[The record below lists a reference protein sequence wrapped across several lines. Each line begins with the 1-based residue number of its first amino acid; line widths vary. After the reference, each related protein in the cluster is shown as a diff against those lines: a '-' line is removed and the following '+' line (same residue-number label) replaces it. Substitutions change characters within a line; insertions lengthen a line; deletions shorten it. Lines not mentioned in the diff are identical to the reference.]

1 MTNKKFKVAAMSMAL
16 TACVAAQP
24 LIANAADDVNAV
36 SNGAPD
42 SAPQSEGE
50 SPASAPVAAASSS
63 DNQNHEADNAKE
75 AFGENVDVNYHPET
89 KNEDGSTTATG
100 DIVKKIQPET
110 EGGGQQTEG
119 GGQQTE
125 GNGQQTEGGGQQTEG
140 DLNNEQEGPKDG
152 DNETEK
158 KPIGEANKTEK
169 DNPTTTETT
178 IKPGAESI
186 PDESGTR
193 KEETTENPD
202 GSVDIKKPTLTPGT
216 ETSTTTGTGTATGT
230 TSEDEYFGPEQVDL
244 EKELGDAS
252 IDWDT
257 AEKGAA
263 VGESGYKIHDIES
276 TDNSQT
282 LTLVKED
289 PVIEGEMTAEDIA
302 KLVDAKASEV
312 DSDGYYTLT
321 RTETYKD
328 ENGNEQTRTTY
339 IKVKEGDSHVT
350 IRTTTKLV
358 VSRERKTHTQPE
370 NNTVEVQNEF
380 KLPDITMDNNETIT
394 PEKLQELLNKAGAND
409 PTVPEI
415 YNVEDGDREYTITV
429 NKAAA
434 DKLSAEEIAD
444 YLGDDYKAE
453 GGKVYYVGNGQHAE
467 LSVDQ
472 EKVVR
477 ERLSYTVK
485 VKETETGKAETI
497 GSKEEAENAARTEA
511 TKAALTKALVKMG
524 LTEEQAKA
532 AVEDNAG
539 QINPTDGGDF
549 VYVKG
554 DKTYTLHY
562 KGAEVSPEVSTPVD
576 KDQFPD
582 KVPGKDPDKID
593 NVQNNVV
600 NGSTYVTTGTI
611 SWEKSETSTNG
622 THTAGSSF
630 TVPKG
635 FAPESSKTEDGVTT
649 TTYVKETCVGNT
661 VTRETYVVTERDVTL
676 DLTPEQKE
684 ELAWNNLLEQ
694 HPEYSS
700 IGDLKAA
707 GYKVVNYNFD
717 NVKQVDWS
725 VSKTTSST
733 TTTTD
738 DTDRPLVDSNN
749 NNWKIEENAASD
761 PSQAPTYTI
770 TIDGTPYE
778 NVTKN
783 ADGTY
788 TCTRDEAR
796 TEKDEAGKDK
806 TVTRSVTYTFT
817 EASDGTLTD
826 AEIQGMLAGEFG
838 IDAADTE
845 EIGKITLDKASNTA
859 TYTSKTGETTTTI
872 TINYSSLSKKK
883 LDVKKE
889 VHGSTNGTAV
899 VKTDADYQAYCQT
912 LLKRIKD
919 EILPTL
925 AKDEKL
931 FVGDIEITGETTLT
945 DEIIAYFK
953 KAISPEDM
961 DPDEIVKALKEQE
974 RIAKSTTVTVNEGNK
989 YQEELKNYYS
999 GADAYYVK
1007 PDGSRQELD
1016 YDQWKGKYYYRNS
1029 ANRKIYPDP
1038 KDIVHA
1044 DTIGHLDLASGSQ
1057 LELLPEE
1064 GQTKGSTVDCV
1075 LVSKGLELKWNYDA
1089 DQLVKNNLGQKVGLQ
1104 STISKDTE
1112 DGKSSHFEYDRG
1124 DPNNNPSKSAF
1135 YKLTGTVVYDA
1146 VKTEDNKGVKLYEK
1160 GKTFHDER
1168 LEYGYLNYY
1177 NADEGLVKAV
1187 NDYLEGTRQTGK
1199 TYDNLSKE
1207 ELNDIIGTY
1216 VVELGHTQNN
1226 KKGPVGY
1233 QVYLK
1238 SSSLEAYGYMS
1249 RDANTCVN
1257 KTYRNQND
1265 GHDGYYD
1272 YSGGYDLM
1280 ISNLIQ
1286 VREGKVIGSTES
1298 TVKNISA
1305 LWSIRS
1311 APEYK
1316 MNSLLANR
1324 KNTTTN
1330 TTTDADAGRDSRQSG
1345 DFSYTYQYTHPA
1357 EEYEWN
1363 EDDTTGTGTGSY
1375 ISFVN
1380 LIHHFFSGES
1390 KPVQKDSGSF
1400 TYEYNYTTETP
1411 LQTQYMVKTTE
1422 KKATVD
1428 YSYKT
1433 VEQHDVMIP
1442 TWDIIHVDPEIPDDD
1457 GGDDDGGDE
1466 IIEEKVPD
1474 SSVLPGTPELPPVQD
1489 AKPDAPVLPADPALP
1504 AVQDAH
1510 ALPQTGVNWLA
1521 AIGLALSGMTLMIT
1535 GAFASLLGKNAK
1547 H

>member
-1 MTNKKFKVAAMSMAL
+1 MAK
-16 TACVAAQP
+16 
-24 LIANAADDVNAV
+24 LIR
-36 SNGAPD
+36 PR
-42 SAPQSEGE
+42 
-50 SPASAPVAAASSS
+50 
-63 DNQNHEADNAKE
+63 K
-75 AFGENVDVNYHPET
+75 
-89 KNEDGSTTATG
+89 TT
-100 DIVKKIQPET
+100 P
-110 EGGGQQTEG
+110 
-119 GGQQTE
+119 
-125 GNGQQTEGGGQQTEG
+125 
-140 DLNNEQEGPKDG
+140 P
-152 DNETEK
+152 
-158 KPIGEANKTEK
+158 
-169 DNPTTTETT
+169 TTETT

-252 IDWDT
+252 IDWD
-257 AEKGAA
+257 AAKKGAA

-409 PTVPEI
+409 PTVPET
-415 YNVEDGDREYTITV
+415 YTVPDGNREYTITV
-429 NKAAA
+429 NKAFA
-434 DKLSAEEIAD
+434 DELSAEEIAD

-453 GGKVYYVGNGQHAE
+453 GDKVYYVGNGQHAE

-485 VKETETGKAETI
+485 VKETKTGEAETI
-497 GSKEEAENAARTEA
+497 GSKAEAENAARTEA

-524 LTEEQAKA
+524 LSETDAEA
-532 AVEDNAG
+532 AVEANAN

-576 KDQFPD
+576 KDQVPD
-582 KVPGKDPDKID
+582 KVPDKDPDKID
-593 NVQNNVV
+593 NVQSHVV

-611 SWEKSETSTNG
+611 SWEMTRADANG
-622 THTAGSSF
+622 IQHTAGSSF

-649 TTYVKETCVGNT
+649 TTYVKETRVGNT

-684 ELAWNNLLEQ
+684 ELAWKNLLTQ

-700 IGDLKAA
+700 IEDLKAA

-725 VSKTTSST
+725 ASKTTSST

-738 DTDRPLVDSNN
+738 DTDKPLVDSNN
-749 NNWKIEENAASD
+749 NNWKIEQNATSD

-806 TVTRSVTYTFT
+806 TVTRSVTYIFT

-826 AEIQGMLAGEFG
+826 AEIQGMLAGQFG

-899 VKTDADYQAYCQT
+899 VKTDDDYQAYCQT

-989 YQEELKNYYS
+989 YQEDLKNYYS
-999 GADAYYVK
+999 GAPEAGDYFVK
-1007 PDGSRQELD
+1007 EDGTLVRV
-1016 YDQWKGKYYYRNS
+1016 WKSNGEYYYGPRYNATKVDKS
-1029 ANRKIYPDP
+1029 KVTHYN
-1038 KDIVHA
+1038 HE

-1075 LVSKGLELKWNYDA
+1075 LVSKGLELKWNDDA
-1089 DQLVKNNLGQKVGLQ
+1089 EQLVKNNLGTPVGLK

-1112 DGKSSHFEYDRG
+1112 DVTSNRSHFEYERG
-1124 DPNNNPSKSAF
+1124 TPNNHPSKSAF
-1135 YKLTGTVVYDA
+1135 YKLTGTVAYDA

-1160 GKTFHDER
+1160 GEAFHDER
-1168 LEYGYLNYY
+1168 LEYNYY
-1177 NADEGLVKAV
+1177 NYNNADEGLVVAV
-1187 NDYLEGTRQTGK
+1187 NDYLERTRQTGK
-1199 TYDNLSKE
+1199 TYYNLSKK

-1216 VVELGHTQNN
+1216 VVELGRTRNN
-1226 KKGPVGY
+1226 KTGPVGY

-1330 TTTDADAGRDSRQSG
+1330 TTTDADAGRGSRQSG

-1363 EDDTTGTGTGSY
+1363 EDDTTGTGTGHY
-1375 ISFVN
+1375 TSFVN

-1390 KPVQKDSGSF
+1390 EPVQKDSGSF

-1422 KKATVD
+1422 KKATVG

-1442 TWDIIHVDPEIPDDD
+1442 TWDIIHIDPEIPGDD
-1457 GGDDDGGDE
+1457 GDDDDGGDE

-1474 SSVLPGTPELPPVQD
+1474 SPVLPGTPELPPVQD

>member
-36 SNGAPD
+36 SNDAPD

-50 SPASAPVAAASSS
+50 SPASAPVADASSS
-63 DNQNHEADNAKE
+63 DNQNHEAADAKE
-75 AFGENVDVNYHPET
+75 AFGENVDVNYHTET
-89 KNEDGSTTATG
+89 KNKDGSTTEIG

-110 EGGGQQTEG
+110 EGDGQQTEG
-119 GGQQTE
+119 DGEQTD
-125 GNGQQTEGGGQQTEG
+125 GGGQQTEG

-158 KPIGEANKTEK
+158 KPIGEAEKTEK
-169 DNPTTTETT
+169 DNPATTETT

-216 ETSTTTGTGTATGT
+216 ETTTTTGKGTATGN

-244 EKELGDAS
+244 KKELGDAS

-257 AEKGAA
+257 AEVGAA
-263 VGESGYKIHDIES
+263 VGESGYTIQGVGG

-289 PVIEGEMTAEDIA
+289 PVVEGEMTAEDIA

-328 ENGNEQTRTTY
+328 ESGNEQTRTTY

-350 IRTTTKLV
+350 IRTTTTLV
-358 VSRERKTHTQPE
+358 VSRERATHTQPE

-380 KLPDITMDNNETIT
+380 KLPDITMGNGETIT
-394 PEKLQELLNKAGAND
+394 SDQLQALLNKAGAND
-409 PTVPEI
+409 PTVPEKYI
-415 YNVEDGDREYTITV
+415 VEDGDRKYTITV
-429 NKAAA
+429 NQEDA

-453 GGKVYYVGNGQHAE
+453 DGKVYYIGNGQHAE

-477 ERLSYTVK
+477 KRLSYTIEV
-485 VKETETGKAETI
+485 TETKKGEAETI
-497 GSKEEAENAARTEA
+497 GSKEEAENTAKTEA
-511 TKAALTKALVKMG
+511 TKAALTKALVEMG
-524 LTEEQAKA
+524 LSETDAKA
-532 AVEDNAG
+532 AVEENAG
-539 QINPTDGGDF
+539 QINTNGGSF
-549 VYVKG
+549 ICMKG
-554 DKTYTLHY
+554 GKTYTLHY
-562 KGAEVSPEVSTPVD
+562 KGAEVSPELITPAD
-576 KDQFPD
+576 KDQ
-582 KVPGKDPDKID
+582 VPGKDPDKID
-593 NVQNNVV
+593 NVQSHVV

-611 SWEKSETSTNG
+611 SWEKTGATTNG
-622 THTAGSSF
+622 KHTAGSSF
-630 TVPKG
+630 TVPEG
-635 FAPESSKTEDGVTT
+635 FAPESSETKDGVTT
-649 TTYVKETCVGNT
+649 TTYVKETRNGST

-684 ELAWNNLLEQ
+684 ELAWNDLLKQ
-694 HPEYSS
+694 HPECSS

-707 GYKVVNYNFD
+707 GYNVVGYNFD
-717 NVKQVDWS
+717 QVKQVDWS
-725 VSKTTSST
+725 ASKTTSST

-738 DTDRPLVDSNN
+738 DTNKPLVDSNN
-749 NNWKIEENAASD
+749 NNWKIEQNAASD

-788 TCTRDEAR
+788 TCTRDETR

-806 TVTRSVTYTFT
+806 AVTRSVTYIFT

-826 AEIQGMLAGEFG
+826 AEIRGMLAGEFG
-838 IDAADTE
+838 IGAADTE
-845 EIGKITLDKASNTA
+845 KIGKITLDKDNNTA
-859 TYTSKTGETTTTI
+859 TYINTTDGTTTTI
-872 TINYSSLSKKK
+872 TINYSSLSRKK

-889 VHGSTNGTAV
+889 VHGSTSGTAV

-912 LLKRIKD
+912 LLTRIQK

-925 AKDEKL
+925 AEDEKL
-931 FVGDIEITGETTLT
+931 FVGDIEITGETKLT
-945 DEIIAYFK
+945 EDIIAYFK

-974 RIAKSTTVTVNEGNK
+974 RIAKSTTVTVNKGNQ
-989 YQEELKNYYS
+989 YEEELKNYYS
-999 GADAYYVK
+999 GVREAGDYFVK
-1007 PDGSRQELD
+1007 EDGTLVPVWE
-1016 YDQWKGKYYYRNS
+1016 YNGEYYYGNWHNATKVDKS
-1029 ANRKIYPDP
+1029 KVTHYNHK
-1038 KDIVHA
+1038 
-1044 DTIGHLDLASGSQ
+1044 DTIGHLDLASGST

-1089 DQLVKNNLGQKVGLQ
+1089 EQLVKTGQGTTVGLQ

-1112 DGKSSHFEYDRG
+1112 DGNSSHFEYDRG
-1124 DPNNNPSKSAF
+1124 KPNNHPSKSAF
-1135 YKLTGTVVYDA
+1135 YKLTGTVAYDA
-1146 VKTEDNKGVKLYEK
+1146 VKTDDNTDVKLFEK
-1160 GKTFHDER
+1160 GKTFHDDR
-1168 LEYGYLNYY
+1168 LEYDYYYNYN
-1177 NADEGLVKAV
+1177 NADEGLVEAV
-1187 NDYLEGTRQTGK
+1187 NTYLKRTRQTGK
-1199 TYDNLSKE
+1199 TYDNLTKE

-1216 VVELGHTQNN
+1216 VVELGRTQNN
-1226 KKGPVGY
+1226 QKGPVGY

-1265 GHDGYYD
+1265 SSDGYYL
-1272 YSGGYDLM
+1272 GGYDLM
-1280 ISNLIQ
+1280 ISKLTQ
-1286 VREGKVIGSTES
+1286 VRDGKVIGSTES
-1298 TVKNISA
+1298 TVKSISA
-1305 LWSIRS
+1305 LWNIRS
-1311 APEYK
+1311 APNYK
-1316 MNSLLANR
+1316 MNSLLANS
-1324 KNTTTN
+1324 KNTTINTTTN
-1330 TTTDADAGRDSRQSG
+1330 EDAGHDSRQSG

-1357 EEYEWN
+1357 EEYEWRK
-1363 EDDTTGTGTGSY
+1363 DDTTGTGSGSY

-1380 LIHHFFSGES
+1380 LIHNFFSGES

-1411 LQTQYMVKTTE
+1411 LQTEYMVKTT
-1422 KKATVD
+1422 KKEAKVD

-1457 GGDDDGGDE
+1457 GDDE
-1466 IIEEKVPD
+1466 IIEEKTPD
-1474 SSVLPGTPELPPVQD
+1474 SPVLPGTPELPPVQD
-1489 AKPDAPVLPADPALP
+1489 AKPDAPVLPADPVLP
-1504 AVQDAH
+1504 TVQDAH

-1535 GAFASLLGKNAK
+1535 GAFASLTGKNAK

>member
-36 SNGAPD
+36 SNDAPD

-50 SPASAPVAAASSS
+50 STASAPVADASSS
-63 DNQNHEADNAKE
+63 DNQNHEAADAKE
-75 AFGENVDVNYHPET
+75 AFGENVDVNYHTET
-89 KNEDGSTTATG
+89 KNEDGSITETG
-100 DIVKKIQPET
+100 DIVKNSQLET
-110 EGGGQQTEG
+110 EGD
-119 GGQQTE
+119 
-125 GNGQQTEGGGQQTEG
+125 GQQTEG
-140 DLNNEQEGPKDG
+140 DGQQRPEV
-152 DNETEK
+152 EK
-158 KPIGEANKTEK
+158 IGEAEKTEK
-169 DNPTTTETT
+169 DNPATTETT

-186 PDESGTR
+186 PDVSGTR

-202 GSVDIKKPTLTPGT
+202 GSADIKKPTLTPGT
-216 ETSTTTGTGTATGT
+216 ETTTTTGKGTATGT

-252 IDWDT
+252 IDWDA
-257 AEKGAA
+257 AEVGAA
-263 VGESGYKIHDIES
+263 VGESGYTIQGVGG

-289 PVIEGEMTAEDIA
+289 PVVEGEMTAEDIA

-328 ENGNEQTRTTY
+328 ESGNEQTRTTY

-350 IRTTTKLV
+350 IRTTTTLV
-358 VSRERKTHTQPE
+358 VSRERETHTQPE
-370 NNTVEVQNEF
+370 DNTVKVQNEF
-380 KLPDITMDNNETIT
+380 KLPDITMNNKETIT
-394 PEKLQELLNKAGAND
+394 SEKLQELLNKAGADD
-409 PTVPEI
+409 PTVPER
-415 YNVEDGDREYTITV
+415 YTVTDGNREYTITV
-429 NKAAA
+429 DQEAAG
-434 DKLSAEEIAD
+434 KLSAKEIAD
-444 YLGDDYKAE
+444 YLGEDYRAE
-453 GGKVYYVGNGQHAE
+453 GDKVYYVGNGQHAE

-477 ERLSYTVK
+477 ERLSYTVE
-485 VKETETGKAETI
+485 VKETKKGEAETI
-497 GSKEEAENAARTEA
+497 GSKEEAENTAKTEA
-511 TKAALTKALVKMG
+511 TKAALTKALVEMG
-524 LTEEQAKA
+524 LTEEQAEA
-532 AVEDNAG
+532 AVEENAG
-539 QINPTDGGDF
+539 QINTNGGDF
-549 VYVKG
+549 VYMKDG
-554 DKTYTLHY
+554 KTYTLHY
-562 KGAEVSPEVSTPVD
+562 KGAEVSPEVSTPAD
-576 KDQFPD
+576 KDQ
-582 KVPGKDPDKID
+582 VPGKDPDKID

-611 SWEKSETSTNG
+611 SWEKTGADTNG
-622 THTAGSSF
+622 KHTAGSSF
-630 TVPKG
+630 TVPNG
-635 FAPESSKTEDGVTT
+635 FEQESSKTEDGVTK
-649 TTYVKETCVGNT
+649 TTYVKVTHDGNT

-676 DLTPEQKE
+676 DLTDEQKE
-684 ELAWNNLLEQ
+684 ELAWKNLLTQ
-694 HPEYSS
+694 HPECSS
-700 IGDLKAA
+700 IEELKAA

-717 NVKQVDWS
+717 HVKQVDWS
-725 VSKTTSST
+725 ASKTTSST

-738 DTDRPLVDSNN
+738 DTDKPLVDSNN
-749 NNWKIEENAASD
+749 NNWKIEQNAASD

-770 TIDGTPYE
+770 TIDETTYE

-788 TCTRDEAR
+788 TCTRDETR
-796 TEKDEAGKDK
+796 TEKDEAGSNK

-845 EIGKITLDKASNTA
+845 EIGKITLDKANNTA

-872 TINYSSLSKKK
+872 TINYSSLSRKK

-889 VHGSTNGTAV
+889 VHGSTSGTAV

-912 LLKRIKD
+912 LLTRIQK

-931 FVGDIEITGETTLT
+931 FVGDIEITGETKLN
-945 DEIIAYFK
+945 DKIIAYFT

-974 RIAKSTTVTVNEGNK
+974 RIAKSTTVTVNKGNQ
-989 YQEELKNYYS
+989 YEEELKNYYS
-999 GADAYYVK
+999 GAPEV
-1007 PDGSRQELD
+1007 GV
-1016 YDQWKGKYYYRNS
+1016 YR
-1029 ANRKIYPDP
+1029 
-1038 KDIVHA
+1038 HA
-1044 DTIGHLDLASGSQ
+1044 DTIDHLDLASGSK

-1075 LVSKGLELKWNYDA
+1075 LVSKGLELKWNDDA
-1089 DQLVKNNLGQKVGLQ
+1089 DQLVKNNLGQKVGLK
-1104 STISKDTE
+1104 STISKDSE
-1112 DGKSSHFEYDRG
+1112 DGQSSHFEYDRG
-1124 DPNNNPSKSAF
+1124 DPNKNPSKSAF
-1135 YKLTGTVVYDA
+1135 YKLTGTVAYDA
-1146 VKTEDNKGVKLYEK
+1146 VKTKDNKDVKLFEK
-1160 GKTFHDER
+1160 STK
-1168 LEYGYLNYY
+1168 
-1177 NADEGLVKAV
+1177 GLKDAV
-1187 NDYLEGTRQTGK
+1187 NTYLERTGQTGK
-1199 TYDNLSKE
+1199 TYDTLTEKE
-1207 ELNDIIGTY
+1207 LDDIIGTY
-1216 VVELGHTQNN
+1216 VVELGRTQNN

-1257 KTYRNQND
+1257 KTYRNQKD
-1265 GHDGYYD
+1265 GYDGYYL
-1272 YSGGYDLM
+1272 GGYDLM

-1298 TVKNISA
+1298 TVKSINA
-1305 LWSIRS
+1305 PWNIRS
-1311 APEYK
+1311 AKDYN
-1316 MNSLLANR
+1316 MNSLQADS
-1324 KNTTTN
+1324 KNTTTD
-1330 TTTDADAGRDSRQSG
+1330 TTTNADAGHDSRQSG
-1345 DFSYTYQYTHPA
+1345 NFSYTYQYTRPT
-1357 EEYEWN
+1357 EKYEWS
-1363 EDDTTGTGTGSY
+1363 EDDTTGTGSGSY

-1380 LIHHFFSGES
+1380 LIHNFFSGES
-1390 KPVQKDSGSF
+1390 APVQKDSGSF

-1411 LQTQYMVKTTE
+1411 LQTEYMVKTTE
-1422 KKATVD
+1422 KEATVD

-1457 GGDDDGGDE
+1457 GDDE
-1466 IIEEKVPD
+1466 IIEEKTPD
-1474 SSVLPGTPELPPVQD
+1474 SPVLPGTPELPPVQD
-1489 AKPDAPVLPADPALP
+1489 AKPDAPVLPADPVLP

>member
-36 SNGAPD
+36 SNDAPD
-42 SAPQSEGE
+42 NASQSEGE
-50 SPASAPVAAASSS
+50 SPASVPVADASSS
-63 DNQNHEADNAKE
+63 DNQNHEADDAKE
-75 AFGENVDVNYHPET
+75 AFGENVDVNYHTET
-89 KNEDGSTTATG
+89 KNEDGSTTETG
-100 DIVKKIQPET
+100 DIVKNSQPET
-110 EGGGQQTEG
+110 EGD
-119 GGQQTE
+119 
-125 GNGQQTEGGGQQTEG
+125 GQQTEG
-140 DLNNEQEGPKDG
+140 DGEQTEGDG
-152 DNETEK
+152 QQTEGDGEQRPEVEK
-158 KPIGEANKTEK
+158 IGEAEKTEK
-169 DNPTTTETT
+169 DNPATTETT

-216 ETSTTTGTGTATGT
+216 ETTTTTGTGTATGN
-230 TSEDEYFGPEQVDL
+230 TSENEYFGPEQVDL

-257 AEKGAA
+257 AEVGAA
-263 VGESGYKIHDIES
+263 VGESGYTIQGVGS

-289 PVIEGEMTAEDIA
+289 PVVEGEMTAEDIA

-339 IKVKEGDSHVT
+339 IKVKDGDSHVT
-350 IRTTTKLV
+350 IRTTTTLV
-358 VSRERKTHTQPE
+358 VSRERETHTQPE
-370 NNTVEVQNEF
+370 DNTVEVQNEF
-380 KLPDITMDNNETIT
+380 KLPDITMDNDETIT
-394 PEKLQELLNKAGAND
+394 SEKLQELLNKAGADD
-409 PTVPEI
+409 PTVPER
-415 YNVEDGDREYTITV
+415 YTVTDGDREYTITV

-444 YLGDDYKAE
+444 YLGSDYKAE
-453 GGKVYYVGNGQHAE
+453 GGKVYYIGNGQHAE

-485 VKETETGKAETI
+485 VKETKTGEAETI
-497 GSKEEAENAARTEA
+497 GSKEEAENTAKTEA

-524 LTEEQAKA
+524 LTEEQAEA
-532 AVEDNAG
+532 AVEENAN

-549 VYVKG
+549 VYMKDG
-554 DKTYTLHY
+554 KTYTLHY
-562 KGAEVSPEVSTPVD
+562 KGAEVSPELITPAD
-576 KDQFPD
+576 KDQ
-582 KVPGKDPDKID
+582 VPNKDPDEID

-600 NGSTYVTTGTI
+600 NGSTYVTSGTI
-611 SWEKSETSTNG
+611 SWEKTGAAANG

-630 TVPKG
+630 TVPEG
-635 FAPESSKTEDGVTT
+635 FEQESIKTEGGVTT
-649 TTYVKETCVGNT
+649 TTYVKETRNGNT
-661 VTRETYVVTERDVTL
+661 VTRETYVVTEQDVTL
-676 DLTPEQKE
+676 TLSEKEKE
-684 ELAWNNLLEQ
+684 ELAWNDLLTQ

-700 IGDLKAA
+700 IEDLKAA
-707 GYKVVNYNFD
+707 GYNVVGYNFN

-725 VSKTTSST
+725 ASKTTSST

-738 DTDRPLVDSNN
+738 DADKPLVDSSN
-749 NNWKIEENAASD
+749 NNWKIEQNAASD

-770 TIDGTPYE
+770 TIDGTTYE

-788 TCTRDEAR
+788 TCTRDETR
-796 TEKDEAGKDK
+796 TEKDEAGSNKA
-806 TVTRSVTYTFT
+806 VTRSVTYTFT
-817 EASDGTLTD
+817 EASAGTLND
-826 AEIQGMLAGEFG
+826 AEIRGMLAGEFG

-845 EIGKITLDKASNTA
+845 EIGKITLDKATYTA

-889 VHGSTNGTAV
+889 VHGSTSGTAV

-912 LLKRIKD
+912 LLTRIQK

-925 AKDEKL
+925 AEGEKL
-931 FVGDIEITGETTLT
+931 FVGDIEITGETKLT
-945 DEIIAYFK
+945 EDIIAYFK

-974 RIAKSTTVTVNEGNK
+974 RIAKSTTVTVNEGNQ
-989 YQEELKNYYS
+989 YQEDLKNYYS
-999 GADAYYVK
+999 GAPKAGDYFVK
-1007 PDGSRQELD
+1007 EDGTLVPVWEYNGD
-1016 YDQWKGKYYYRNS
+1016 YYYGKWYNATKVDKS
-1029 ANRKIYPDP
+1029 QVTHYNHK
-1038 KDIVHA
+1038 
-1044 DTIGHLDLASGSQ
+1044 DTIGHLDLASGSK

-1064 GQTKGSTVDCV
+1064 GQPKGSTVDCV

-1089 DQLVKNNLGQKVGLQ
+1089 DQLVKNGQGTTVGLK
-1104 STISKDTE
+1104 STISKDSE
-1112 DGKSSHFEYDRG
+1112 DGQSSHFEYDRG
-1124 DPNNNPSKSAF
+1124 DPNKNPSKSAF
-1135 YKLTGTVVYDA
+1135 YKLTGTVAYDA
-1146 VKTEDNKGVKLYEK
+1146 VKTDDNKDVKLFEK
-1160 GKTFHDER
+1160 GETFHDKR
-1168 LEYGYLNYY
+1168 LEYDYYNYY
-1177 NADEGLVKAV
+1177 NADEGLVDAV
-1187 NDYLEGTRQTGK
+1187 NTYLKRTGQTGK
-1199 TYDNLSKE
+1199 TYDNLTKK

-1216 VVELGHTQNN
+1216 VVELGRTSNN
-1226 KKGPVGY
+1226 QTGPVGY

-1265 GHDGYYD
+1265 GYDGYYN
-1272 YSGGYDLM
+1272 YLGGYDLM

-1330 TTTDADAGRDSRQSG
+1330 TTTDTDAGRDSRQSG
-1345 DFSYTYQYTHPA
+1345 DFSYTYQYTHPD
-1357 EEYEWN
+1357 EKHEWSK
-1363 EDDTTGTGTGSY
+1363 DDTTGTGTGSY

-1380 LIHHFFSGES
+1380 LIHNFFSGES
-1390 KPVQKDSGSF
+1390 EPVQKDSGFF
-1400 TYEYNYTTETP
+1400 TYEYNYATETP

-1422 KKATVD
+1422 KEAKVD

-1442 TWDIIHVDPEIPDDD
+1442 TWDIIHIDPEIPGDD
-1457 GGDDDGGDE
+1457 GDNE
-1466 IIEEKVPD
+1466 IIEEKD
-1474 SSVLPGTPELPPVQD
+1474 SDPPVLPGTPELPPVQD

-1521 AIGLALSGMTLMIT
+1521 AIGLALSGITLMIT

>member
-36 SNGAPD
+36 SNDAAG
-42 SAPQSEGE
+42 SVPQSEGE
-50 SPASAPVAAASSS
+50 NTASVSVADASSS
-63 DNQNHEADNAKE
+63 DNQNHEADDAKE
-75 AFGENVDVNYHPET
+75 AFGENVDVNYHTET
-89 KNEDGSTTATG
+89 KNGDGSTTEIG
-100 DIVKKIQPET
+100 DILKNSQPET
-110 EGGGQQTEG
+110 EGD
-119 GGQQTE
+119 
-125 GNGQQTEGGGQQTEG
+125 GQQTEG
-140 DLNNEQEGPKDG
+140 DGQQTEGDG
-152 DNETEK
+152 QQTEGDGQQAEGDGQQAEGDGERRPEVEK
-158 KPIGEANKTEK
+158 IGDAEKTEK
-169 DNPTTTETT
+169 DNPATTETT

-216 ETSTTTGTGTATGT
+216 ETTTTTGKGTATGN

-252 IDWDT
+252 IDWDA
-257 AEKGAA
+257 AEVGAA
-263 VGESGYKIHDIES
+263 VGESGYTIQGVGG

-289 PVIEGEMTAEDIA
+289 PVVEGEMTAEDIA

-328 ENGNEQTRTTY
+328 ESGNEQTRTTY

-350 IRTTTKLV
+350 IRTTTTLV
-358 VSRERKTHTQPE
+358 VSRERTTHTQPE
-370 NNTVEVQNEF
+370 DNTVEVQNEF
-380 KLPDITMDNNETIT
+380 KLPDITMDNGETIT
-394 PEKLQELLNKAGAND
+394 SDQLQTLLNKAGAND
-409 PTVPEI
+409 PTVPET
-415 YNVEDGDREYTITV
+415 YNVEEGNRKYTITV

-434 DKLSAEEIAD
+434 DELSAEEIAN
-444 YLGDDYKAE
+444 YLGSDYKAE
-453 GGKVYYVGNGQHAE
+453 GGKVYYIGNGQHAE

-477 ERLSYTVK
+477 ERLSYTIEV
-485 VKETETGKAETI
+485 TETKTDKAETI
-497 GSKEEAENAARTEA
+497 GSKEEAENTAKTEA
-511 TKAALTKALVKMG
+511 TKAALTKALVEMG
-524 LTEEQAKA
+524 LTEEQAEA
-532 AVEDNAG
+532 AVAENAS
-539 QINPTDGGDF
+539 QINTNGGDF
-549 VYVKG
+549 VYMKDG
-554 DKTYTLHY
+554 KTYTLHY
-562 KGAEVSPEVSTPVD
+562 KGAEVSPELITPAD
-576 KDQFPD
+576 KDQ
-582 KVPGKDPDKID
+582 VSGKDPDKID
-593 NVQNNVV
+593 NVQSHVV

-611 SWEKSETSTNG
+611 SWEKTGATTNG
-622 THTAGSSF
+622 KHTAGSSF
-630 TVPKG
+630 TVPEG

-649 TTYVKETCVGNT
+649 TTYVKETRDGNT
-661 VTRETYVVTERDVTL
+661 VTRETYVVTERDITL
-676 DLTPEQKE
+676 TLSEKEKE
-684 ELAWNNLLEQ
+684 ELAWNDLLTQ
-694 HPEYSS
+694 HPECRS
-700 IGDLKAA
+700 IEDLKAA
-707 GYKVVNYNFD
+707 GYEVVSYNFD
-717 NVKQVDWS
+717 HVKQVDWS
-725 VSKTTSST
+725 ASKTTSST

-738 DTDRPLVDSNN
+738 DINKPLVGSNN
-749 NNWKIEENAASD
+749 NNWKIEQNATSD

-770 TIDGTPYE
+770 TIDEDTYK

-788 TCTRDEAR
+788 TCTRDETR

-806 TVTRSVTYTFT
+806 AVTRSVTYIFT
-817 EASDGTLTD
+817 EAPDGTLTD

-838 IDAADTE
+838 IGAADTE
-845 EIGKITLDKASNTA
+845 EIGKITLDRDNNTA
-859 TYTSKTGETTTTI
+859 TYINTTDGTTTTI
-872 TINYSSLSKKK
+872 TINYSSLSRKK

-889 VHGSTNGTAV
+889 VHGSTSGTAV
-899 VKTDADYQAYCQT
+899 VKTDDDYRAYCQT

-931 FVGDIEITGETTLT
+931 FVGDFEITGETTLT

-974 RIAKSTTVTVNEGNK
+974 RIAKSTTVTVNKGNQ
-989 YQEELKNYYS
+989 YEEKLKDYYS
-999 GADAYYVK
+999 GAPEGGDYFVK
-1007 PDGSRQELD
+1007 EDGTLVRVWE
-1016 YDQWKGKYYYRNS
+1016 YNGEYYYGDWFNATKVDKS
-1029 ANRKIYPDP
+1029 KVTHFD
-1038 KDIVHA
+1038 HA
-1044 DTIGHLDLASGSQ
+1044 DTISHLDLASGST

-1089 DQLVKNNLGQKVGLQ
+1089 EQLVKNNLGTTVGLQ

-1112 DGKSSHFEYDRG
+1112 DGQSSHFEYDRG

-1135 YKLTGTVVYDA
+1135 YKLTGTVAYDA
-1146 VKTEDNKGVKLYEK
+1146 VKTADNKDVKLFKK
-1160 GKTFHDER
+1160 GEAFHDDR
-1168 LEYGYLNYY
+1168 LEYDYYYNYY
-1177 NADEGLVKAV
+1177 NADEGLKDAV
-1187 NDYLEGTRQTGK
+1187 NTYLTRTRQTGK
-1199 TYDNLSKE
+1199 TYDNLTKE

-1216 VVELGHTQNN
+1216 VVELGRTQNN
-1226 KKGPVGY
+1226 QKGPVGY

-1265 GHDGYYD
+1265 GSWDEGYYL
-1272 YSGGYDLM
+1272 GGYDLM
-1280 ISNLIQ
+1280 ISKLTQ
-1286 VREGKVIGSTES
+1286 VRDGKVIGSTES
-1298 TVKNISA
+1298 TVKSISA
-1305 LWSIRS
+1305 LWNIRS
-1311 APEYK
+1311 APNYK
-1316 MNSLLANR
+1316 MNSLLANS
-1324 KNTTTN
+1324 KNTTINTTTN
-1330 TTTDADAGRDSRQSG
+1330 ADAGHDSRQSG
-1345 DFSYTYQYTHPA
+1345 DFSYTYHYTRPA
-1357 EEYEWN
+1357 EEFEWSK
-1363 EDDTTGTGTGSY
+1363 DDTTGTGDGSY

-1380 LIHHFFSGES
+1380 LIHNFFSGES

-1411 LQTQYMVKTTE
+1411 LQTQYMVKTT
-1422 KKATVD
+1422 KKEAKVD

-1442 TWDIIHVDPEIPDDD
+1442 TWDIIHVDPEIPGDD
-1457 GGDDDGGDE
+1457 GDDE
-1466 IIEEKVPD
+1466 IIDEKDPD
-1474 SSVLPGTPELPPVQD
+1474 SPVLPGTPELPPVQD
-1489 AKPDAPVLPADPALP
+1489 AKPDAPVLPADPVLP

>member
-36 SNGAPD
+36 SNDAPD

-50 SPASAPVAAASSS
+50 STASAPVADASSS
-63 DNQNHEADNAKE
+63 DNQNHEADDAKE
-75 AFGENVDVNYHPET
+75 AFGENVDVNYHTET
-89 KNEDGSTTATG
+89 KNEDGSTTETG
-100 DIVKKIQPET
+100 DIVKNSQPET
-110 EGGGQQTEG
+110 EGDGQQRPEV
-119 GGQQTE
+119 
-125 GNGQQTEGGGQQTEG
+125 
-140 DLNNEQEGPKDG
+140 
-152 DNETEK
+152 EK
-158 KPIGEANKTEK
+158 IGEAEKTEK
-169 DNPTTTETT
+169 DNPATTETT

-216 ETSTTTGTGTATGT
+216 ETTTTTGTGTATGN

-252 IDWDT
+252 IDWDA
-257 AEKGAA
+257 AEVGAA
-263 VGESGYKIHDIES
+263 VGESGYTIQGVGS

-289 PVIEGEMTAEDIA
+289 PVVEGEMTAEDIA

-328 ENGNEQTRTTY
+328 ESGNEQTRTTY

-350 IRTTTKLV
+350 IRTTTTLV
-358 VSRERKTHTQPE
+358 VSREREIHTQPE

-380 KLPDITMDNNETIT
+380 KLPDITMNNKETIT
-394 PEKLQELLNKAGAND
+394 SEKLQELLNKAGADD
-409 PTVPEI
+409 PTVPER
-415 YNVEDGDREYTITV
+415 YTVTDGNREYTITV
-429 NKAAA
+429 DQEAAG
-434 DKLSAEEIAD
+434 KLSAKEIAS
-444 YLGDDYKAE
+444 YLGSDYKAE
-453 GGKVYYVGNGQHAE
+453 GDKVYYIGNGQHAE

-477 ERLSYTVK
+477 ERLSYTVE
-485 VKETETGKAETI
+485 VKETKTGETETI
-497 GSKEEAENAARTEA
+497 GSKEEAENTAKTEA

-524 LTEEQAKA
+524 LTEEQAEA
-532 AVEDNAG
+532 AVAENAG
-539 QINPTDGGDF
+539 QINTNGGDF
-549 VYVKG
+549 VYMKDG
-554 DKTYTLHY
+554 KTYTLHY
-562 KGAEVSPEVSTPVD
+562 KGAEVSPEVSTPAD
-576 KDQFPD
+576 KD
-582 KVPGKDPDKID
+582 KVPDKDPNEID

-600 NGSTYVTTGTI
+600 NGSTYVTSGTI

-635 FAPESSKTEDGVTT
+635 FEQESSTTDEAGVTT
-649 TTYVKETCVGNT
+649 TTYVKETRAGNT

-676 DLTPEQKE
+676 TLSEKEKE
-684 ELAWNNLLEQ
+684 ELAWKDLLQQ
-694 HPEYSS
+694 HPECSS
-700 IGDLKAA
+700 IEDLKAA

-717 NVKQVDWS
+717 HVKQVDWS
-725 VSKTTSST
+725 ASKTTSST

-738 DTDRPLVDSNN
+738 DTDKPLVDSNN
-749 NNWKIEENAASD
+749 NNWKIEQNTASD

-770 TIDGTPYE
+770 TIDGTTYE

-788 TCTRDEAR
+788 TCTRDETR
-796 TEKDEAGKDK
+796 TEKDEAGNSKA
-806 TVTRSVTYTFT
+806 VTRSVTYTFT

-826 AEIQGMLAGEFG
+826 AEIQGMFAGEFG

-845 EIGKITLDKASNTA
+845 EIGKITLDKANNTA

-872 TINYSSLSKKK
+872 TINYGSLSRKK

-889 VHGSTNGTAV
+889 VHGSTSGTAV
-899 VKTDADYQAYCQT
+899 VKTEDEYQTYCQN
-912 LLKRIKD
+912 LLKRIQK

-931 FVGDIEITGETTLT
+931 FVGDIEITGETKLT
-945 DEIIAYFK
+945 EDIIAYFK

-974 RIAKSTTVTVNEGNK
+974 RIAKSTTVTVNEGNR
-989 YQEELKNYYS
+989 YQEDLKNYYS
-999 GADAYYVK
+999 GAPEV
-1007 PDGSRQELD
+1007 GV
-1016 YDQWKGKYYYRNS
+1016 YR
-1029 ANRKIYPDP
+1029 
-1038 KDIVHA
+1038 HA
-1044 DTIGHLDLASGSQ
+1044 DTISHLDLASGSK
-1057 LELLPEE
+1057 LELLPEK
-1064 GQTKGSTVDCV
+1064 GQTEGSTVDCV
-1075 LVSKGLELKWNYDA
+1075 LVSKGLELKWNDDA

-1112 DGKSSHFEYDRG
+1112 DGQSSHFEYDRG
-1124 DPNNNPSKSAF
+1124 NPNKNPSKSAF
-1135 YKLTGTVVYDA
+1135 YKLTGTVAYDA
-1146 VKTEDNKGVKLYEK
+1146 VKTDDNKDVKLFEK
-1160 GKTFHDER
+1160 STK
-1168 LEYGYLNYY
+1168 
-1177 NADEGLVKAV
+1177 GLKDAV
-1187 NDYLEGTRQTGK
+1187 NTYLERTGQTGK
-1199 TYDNLSKE
+1199 TYDSLTKKE
-1207 ELNDIIGTY
+1207 LDDIIGTY
-1216 VVELGHTQNN
+1216 VVELGRTQNN
-1226 KKGPVGY
+1226 KTGPVGY

-1265 GHDGYYD
+1265 GYDGYYL
-1272 YSGGYDLM
+1272 GGYDLM
-1280 ISNLIQ
+1280 ISKLTQ
-1286 VREGKVIGSTES
+1286 VRDGKVIGSTES
-1298 TVKNISA
+1298 TVKSITA
-1305 LWSIRS
+1305 PWSIRS
-1311 APEYK
+1311 AQDYK
-1316 MNSLLANR
+1316 MNSLLADR

-1330 TTTDADAGRDSRQSG
+1330 TTTNADAGHDSRQSG
-1345 DFSYTYQYTHPA
+1345 NFSYTYQYTRPT
-1357 EEYEWN
+1357 EKYEWS
-1363 EDDTTGTGTGSY
+1363 EDDTTGTGSGSY

-1380 LIHHFFSGES
+1380 LIHNFFSGES
-1390 KPVQKDSGSF
+1390 EPVQKDSGSF

-1411 LQTQYMVKTTE
+1411 LQTEYMVKTTE
-1422 KKATVD
+1422 KEATVG

-1442 TWDIIHVDPEIPDDD
+1442 TWDIIHVDPEIPGDD
-1457 GGDDDGGDE
+1457 GDDE
-1466 IIEEKVPD
+1466 IIEEKTPD
-1474 SSVLPGTPELPPVQD
+1474 SPVLPGTPELPPVQD
-1489 AKPDAPVLPADPALP
+1489 AKPDAPVLPAEPVLP

>member
-36 SNGAPD
+36 SNDAAG
-42 SAPQSEGE
+42 SAPQSEEG
-50 SPASAPVAAASSS
+50 SSVSAPVADASSS
-63 DNQNHEADNAKE
+63 DNQNHEAADAKE
-75 AFGENVDVNYHPET
+75 AFGENVDVNYHTET
-89 KNEDGSTTATG
+89 KNEDGSTTETG
-100 DIVKKIQPET
+100 DILKNSQPET
-110 EGGGQQTEG
+110 EGGDQQTEDDG
-119 GGQQTE
+119 H
-125 GNGQQTEGGGQQTEG
+125 QTEG
-140 DLNNEQEGPKDG
+140 DGQQRPEVEKIG
-152 DNETEK
+152 DAK
-158 KPIGEANKTEK
+158 KTEK
-169 DNPTTTETT
+169 DNPATTETT

-216 ETSTTTGTGTATGT
+216 ETTTTTGTGTATGN

-244 EKELGDAS
+244 KKELGDAS

-257 AEKGAA
+257 AEKGTA
-263 VGESGYKIHDIES
+263 VGESGYTIQGIES

-328 ENGNEQTRTTY
+328 ESGNEQTRTTY

-350 IRTTTKLV
+350 IRTTTTLV
-358 VSRERKTHTQPE
+358 VSRERETHTQPE

-380 KLPDITMDNNETIT
+380 KLPDITMDNDETIT
-394 PEKLQELLNKAGAND
+394 SEKLQELLNQAKAD
-409 PTVPEI
+409 PTAPGTYTVTE
-415 YNVEDGDREYTITV
+415 GDREYAITV
-429 NKAAA
+429 DQEAAG
-434 DKLSAEEIAD
+434 KLSAEEIAD
-444 YLGDDYKAE
+444 YLGSDYKAE
-453 GGKVYYVGNGQHAE
+453 GDKVYYIGNGQHAE

-485 VKETETGKAETI
+485 VKETKKGEAETI
-497 GSKEEAENAARTEA
+497 GSREEAENTAKTEA
-511 TKAALTKALVKMG
+511 TKAALTKALVEMG
-524 LTEEQAKA
+524 LTEEQAEA
-532 AVEDNAG
+532 AVAENAS
-539 QINPTDGGDF
+539 QINTNGGDF
-549 VYVKG
+549 VYMKDG
-554 DKTYTLHY
+554 KTYTLHY

-576 KDQFPD
+576 KD
-582 KVPGKDPDKID
+582 KVPNKDPNEID
-593 NVQNNVV
+593 HVQNNVV
-600 NGSTYVTTGTI
+600 SGSTYVTSGTI
-611 SWEKSETSTNG
+611 SWEKAGADTNG
-622 THTAGSSF
+622 KHTAGSSF

-635 FAPESSKTEDGVTT
+635 FEQESSKTEGGVTT
-649 TTYVKETCVGNT
+649 TTYVKETRVGNT

-676 DLTPEQKE
+676 DLTAEQKE
-684 ELAWNNLLEQ
+684 ELAWNDLLKQ
-694 HPEYSS
+694 HPECSS
-700 IGDLKAA
+700 IEELKAA
-707 GYKVVNYNFD
+707 GYNVVGYNFD
-717 NVKQVDWS
+717 HVKQVDWS
-725 VSKTTSST
+725 ASKTTSST

-738 DTDRPLVDSNN
+738 DTDKPLVDSNN
-749 NNWKIEENAASD
+749 NNWKIEQNAASD

-770 TIDGTPYE
+770 TIDGTTYE

-783 ADGTY
+783 SDGTY
-788 TCTRDEAR
+788 TCTRDETR
-796 TEKDEAGKDK
+796 TEKDEAGNNK

-838 IDAADTE
+838 IGATDTK
-845 EIGKITLDKASNTA
+845 EIGKITLDKDNNTA
-859 TYTSKTGETTTTI
+859 TYINTTDGTTTTI

-883 LDVKKE
+883 LDVNKE

-899 VKTDADYQAYCQT
+899 INNETEYQAYCQT
-912 LLKRIKD
+912 LLTRLQK
-919 EILPTL
+919 EVLPTL
-925 AKDEKL
+925 AADEKL
-931 FVGDIEITGETTLT
+931 FVGDIEITDETTLT

-974 RIAKSTTVTVNEGNK
+974 RIAKSTTVTVNKGNQ
-989 YQEELKNYYS
+989 YQEDLKDYYS
-999 GADAYYVK
+999 GAPEAGYYFVK
-1007 PDGSRQELD
+1007 EDGTPVPVRKYKGEY
-1016 YDQWKGKYYYRNS
+1016 YDGNWNKVDKTKVTYFS
-1029 ANRKIYPDP
+1029 
-1038 KDIVHA
+1038 HA
-1044 DTIGHLDLASGSQ
+1044 DTISHLDLASGST

-1089 DQLVKNNLGQKVGLQ
+1089 EQLVKTGQGTTVGLQ

-1112 DGKSSHFEYDRG
+1112 DATSNSSHFEYDRG
-1124 DPNNNPSKSAF
+1124 NPNQNPDKSAF
-1135 YKLTGTVVYDA
+1135 YKLTGTVAYDA
-1146 VKTEDNKGVKLYEK
+1146 VKTDDNKDVKLFKK
-1160 GKTFHDER
+1160 GETFHDDR
-1168 LEYGYLNYY
+1168 LEYDYYNYY
-1177 NADEGLVKAV
+1177 NADEGLKDAV
-1187 NDYLEGTRQTGK
+1187 NTYLTRTGQTGK
-1199 TYDNLSKE
+1199 TYDNLTKK

-1216 VVELGHTQNN
+1216 VVELGRTRNN
-1226 KKGPVGY
+1226 QTGPVGY

-1265 GHDGYYD
+1265 GSRDGYYL
-1272 YSGGYDLM
+1272 GGYDLM
-1280 ISNLIQ
+1280 ISKLTQ
-1286 VREGKVIGSTES
+1286 VRDGKVIGSTES
-1298 TVKNISA
+1298 TVKSISA
-1305 LWSIRS
+1305 LWNIRS
-1311 APEYK
+1311 AQDYK
-1316 MNSLLANR
+1316 MNSLLADR

-1330 TTTDADAGRDSRQSG
+1330 TTTNADAGHDSRQSG
-1345 DFSYTYQYTHPA
+1345 DFSYTYQYTRPA
-1357 EEYEWN
+1357 EEFEWSK
-1363 EDDTTGTGTGSY
+1363 DDTIGTGSGSY

-1380 LIHHFFSGES
+1380 LIHNFFSGES

-1411 LQTQYMVKTTE
+1411 LQTQYMVKTTAKE
-1422 KKATVD
+1422 ATVD

-1457 GGDDDGGDE
+1457 GDDE
-1466 IIEEKVPD
+1466 IIEEKTPD
-1474 SSVLPGTPELPPVQD
+1474 SPVLPGTPELPPVQD
-1489 AKPDAPVLPADPALP
+1489 AKPDATPDAPVLPADPVLP

-1535 GAFASLLGKNAK
+1535 GAFASLTGKNAK

>member
-36 SNGAPD
+36 SNDAPD

-50 SPASAPVAAASSS
+50 STASAPVADASSS
-63 DNQNHEADNAKE
+63 DNQNHEADDAKE
-75 AFGENVDVNYHPET
+75 AFGENVDVNYHTET
-89 KNEDGSTTATG
+89 KNEDGSTTETG
-100 DIVKKIQPET
+100 DIVKNSQPET
-110 EGGGQQTEG
+110 EGD
-119 GGQQTE
+119 
-125 GNGQQTEGGGQQTEG
+125 GQQTEG
-140 DLNNEQEGPKDG
+140 DGEQRPEV
-152 DNETEK
+152 EK
-158 KPIGEANKTEK
+158 IGEAEKTEK
-169 DNPTTTETT
+169 DNPATTETT

-216 ETSTTTGTGTATGT
+216 ETTTTTGTGTATGT

-252 IDWDT
+252 IDWDA
-257 AEKGAA
+257 AEVGAA
-263 VGESGYKIHDIES
+263 VGESGYTIQGVGS

-289 PVIEGEMTAEDIA
+289 PVVEGEMTAEDIA

-350 IRTTTKLV
+350 IRTTTTLV
-358 VSRERKTHTQPE
+358 VSRERATHTQPE

-380 KLPDITMDNNETIT
+380 KLPDITMDNDETIT
-394 PEKLQELLNKAGAND
+394 SEKLQELLNKAGADD
-409 PTVPEI
+409 PTVPER
-415 YNVEDGDREYTITV
+415 YTVTDGDREYTITV

-444 YLGDDYKAE
+444 YLGSDYKAE
-453 GGKVYYVGNGQHAE
+453 GDKVYYVGNGQHAE

-485 VKETETGKAETI
+485 VKETKTGEAETI
-497 GSKEEAENAARTEA
+497 GSKEEAENAAKTEA

-524 LTEEQAKA
+524 LTEEQAET
-532 AVEDNAG
+532 AVEENAN

-549 VYVKG
+549 VYMKDG
-554 DKTYTLHY
+554 KTYTLHY
-562 KGAEVSPEVSTPVD
+562 KGAEVSPELITPAD
-576 KDQFPD
+576 KDQ
-582 KVPGKDPDKID
+582 VPNKDPDEID

-611 SWEKSETSTNG
+611 SWEKTGADTNG
-622 THTAGSSF
+622 KHTAGSSF
-630 TVPKG
+630 TVPEG
-635 FAPESSKTEDGVTT
+635 FEQESSKTEGGVTT
-649 TTYVKETCVGNT
+649 TTYVKETRDGNT

-676 DLTPEQKE
+676 DLTDEQKE
-684 ELAWNNLLEQ
+684 ELAWKDLLTQ
-694 HPEYSS
+694 HPECSS
-700 IGDLKAA
+700 IEELKAA

-717 NVKQVDWS
+717 HVKQVDWS
-725 VSKTTSST
+725 ASKTTSST

-738 DTDRPLVDSNN
+738 DTDKPLVDSKN

-770 TIDGTPYE
+770 TIDGTTYE

-788 TCTRDEAR
+788 TCTRDETR
-796 TEKDEAGKDK
+796 TEKDEAGSNKA
-806 TVTRSVTYTFT
+806 VTRSVTYTFT
-817 EASDGTLTD
+817 EASAGTLND
-826 AEIQGMLAGEFG
+826 AEIKGMLAGEFG

-845 EIGKITLDKASNTA
+845 EISKITLDKASNTA

-872 TINYSSLSKKK
+872 TINYSSLSRKK

-889 VHGSTNGTAV
+889 VHGSTSGTAV

-912 LLKRIKD
+912 LLKRIKA

-925 AKDEKL
+925 AEGEKL

-945 DEIIAYFK
+945 EDIIAYFK

-961 DPDEIVKALKEQE
+961 DPDEIVKVLKEQE
-974 RIAKSTTVTVNEGNK
+974 RIAKSTTVTVNEGNQ
-989 YQEELKNYYS
+989 YQEDLKNYYS
-999 GADAYYVK
+999 GAPKAGNYFVK
-1007 PDGSRQELD
+1007 EDGTLVPVWE
-1016 YDQWKGKYYYRNS
+1016 YGGEYYYGNWYNATKVDKS
-1029 ANRKIYPDP
+1029 KVTYFA
-1038 KDIVHA
+1038 HA
-1044 DTIGHLDLASGSQ
+1044 DTIDHLDLASGST

-1089 DQLVKNNLGQKVGLQ
+1089 EKLVKNDLGKTVGLK
-1104 STISKDTE
+1104 STISKDSE
-1112 DGKSSHFEYDRG
+1112 DGQSSHFEYDRG
-1124 DPNNNPSKSAF
+1124 DPNKNPSKSAF
-1135 YKLTGTVVYDA
+1135 YKLTGTVAYDA
-1146 VKTEDNKGVKLYEK
+1146 VKTDDNTDVKLFEK
-1160 GKTFHDER
+1160 GETFHDDR
-1168 LEYGYLNYY
+1168 LEYDPFYNYY
-1177 NADEGLVKAV
+1177 NADEGLKDAV
-1187 NDYLEGTRQTGK
+1187 NTYLERTGQTGK
-1199 TYDNLSKE
+1199 TYDTLTKK

-1216 VVELGHTQNN
+1216 VVELGRTQNN
-1226 KKGPVGY
+1226 QKGPVGY

-1257 KTYRNQND
+1257 KTYRNQKD
-1265 GHDGYYD
+1265 GSWDDGYYL
-1272 YSGGYDLM
+1272 GGYDLM

-1316 MNSLLANR
+1316 MNSLLADS
-1324 KNTTTN
+1324 KNTTTS

-1345 DFSYTYQYTHPA
+1345 NFSYTYQYTRPDEKH
-1357 EEYEWN
+1357 EWS
-1363 EDDTTGTGTGSY
+1363 EDDTAGIGTGSY

-1380 LIHHFFSGES
+1380 LIHNFFSGES
-1390 KPVQKDSGSF
+1390 EPVQNDSGFF

-1422 KKATVD
+1422 KKAKVD

-1442 TWDIIHVDPEIPDDD
+1442 TWDIIHVDPEIPGDD
-1457 GGDDDGGDE
+1457 GDDDDGGDE
-1466 IIEEKVPD
+1466 IIEEKDSD

-1535 GAFASLLGKNAK
+1535 GAFASLTGKNAK

>member
-24 LIANAADDVNAV
+24 LIANAADDVDVNSNDANVNA
-36 SNGAPD
+36 S
-42 SAPQSEGE
+42 QSEGE
-50 SPASAPVAAASSS
+50 SPASVPVADASSS
-63 DNQNHEADNAKE
+63 DNQNHEADDAKE
-75 AFGENVDVNYHPET
+75 AFGENVDVNYHTET
-89 KNEDGSTTATG
+89 KNEDGSTTETG
-100 DIVKKIQPET
+100 DIVKNSQPET
-110 EGGGQQTEG
+110 EGD
-119 GGQQTE
+119 
-125 GNGQQTEGGGQQTEG
+125 GQQTEG
-140 DLNNEQEGPKDG
+140 DGEQTEGDG
-152 DNETEK
+152 EQRPEVEK
-158 KPIGEANKTEK
+158 IGEAEKTEK
-169 DNPTTTETT
+169 DNPATTETT

-216 ETSTTTGTGTATGT
+216 ETTTTTGTGTATGN
-230 TSEDEYFGPEQVDL
+230 TSENEYFGPEQVDL

-252 IDWDT
+252 IDWDA
-257 AEKGAA
+257 AEVGAA
-263 VGESGYKIHDIES
+263 VGESGYTIKDVGS

-289 PVIEGEMTAEDIA
+289 PVVEGEMTAEDIA

-350 IRTTTKLV
+350 IRTTTTLV
-358 VSRERKTHTQPE
+358 VSRERETHTQPE
-370 NNTVEVQNEF
+370 DNTVEVQNEF
-380 KLPDITMDNNETIT
+380 KLPDITMDNDETIT
-394 PEKLQELLNKAGAND
+394 SEKLQELLNKAGADD
-409 PTVPEI
+409 PTVPET
-415 YNVEDGDREYTITV
+415 YNVTEGNREYTITV
-429 NKAAA
+429 NRAAA

-444 YLGDDYKAE
+444 YLGSDYKAE

-485 VKETETGKAETI
+485 VKETKTGEAETI
-497 GSKEEAENAARTEA
+497 GSKEEAENAAKTEA

-524 LTEEQAKA
+524 LTEEQAEA
-532 AVEDNAG
+532 AVEENAN

-549 VYVKG
+549 VYMKDG
-554 DKTYTLHY
+554 KTYTLHY
-562 KGAEVSPEVSTPVD
+562 KGAEVSPELITPAD
-576 KDQFPD
+576 KDQ
-582 KVPGKDPDKID
+582 VPNKDPDEID

-600 NGSTYVTTGTI
+600 NGSTYVTSGTI
-611 SWEKSETSTNG
+611 SWEKTGAAANG

-630 TVPKG
+630 TVPEG
-635 FAPESSKTEDGVTT
+635 FEQESIKTEGGVTT
-649 TTYVKETCVGNT
+649 TTYVKETRNGNT
-661 VTRETYVVTERDVTL
+661 VTRETYVVTEQDVTL
-676 DLTPEQKE
+676 TLSEKEKE
-684 ELAWNNLLEQ
+684 ELAWNDLLTQ

-700 IGDLKAA
+700 IEDLKAA
-707 GYKVVNYNFD
+707 GYNVVGYNFN

-725 VSKTTSST
+725 ASKTTSST

-738 DTDRPLVDSNN
+738 DADKPLVDSSN
-749 NNWKIEENAASD
+749 NNWKIEQNAASD

-770 TIDGTPYE
+770 TIDGTTYE

-788 TCTRDEAR
+788 TCTRDETR
-796 TEKDEAGKDK
+796 TEKDEAGSNKA
-806 TVTRSVTYTFT
+806 VTRSVTYTFT
-817 EASDGTLTD
+817 EASAGTLND
-826 AEIQGMLAGEFG
+826 AEIRGMLAGEFG

-845 EIGKITLDKASNTA
+845 EIGKITLDKATNTA

-889 VHGSTNGTAV
+889 VHGSTSGTAV

-912 LLKRIKD
+912 LLTRIKA

-925 AKDEKL
+925 AEGEKL

-945 DEIIAYFK
+945 EDIIAYFK

-974 RIAKSTTVTVNEGNK
+974 RIAKSTTVTVNEGNQ
-989 YQEELKNYYS
+989 YQEDLKNYYS
-999 GADAYYVK
+999 GAPKAGDYFVK
-1007 PDGSRQELD
+1007 EDGTLVPVWEYNGD
-1016 YDQWKGKYYYRNS
+1016 YYYGAWYNATKVDKS
-1029 ANRKIYPDP
+1029 KVTHYNHK
-1038 KDIVHA
+1038 
-1044 DTIGHLDLASGSQ
+1044 DTIGHLDLASGST

-1089 DQLVKNNLGQKVGLQ
+1089 DQLVKNGQGTTVGLK
-1104 STISKDTE
+1104 STISKDSE
-1112 DGKSSHFEYDRG
+1112 DGQSSHFEYDRG
-1124 DPNNNPSKSAF
+1124 DPNKNPSKSAF
-1135 YKLTGTVVYDA
+1135 YKLTGTVAYDA
-1146 VKTEDNKGVKLYEK
+1146 VKTDDNNDVKLFKK
-1160 GKTFHDER
+1160 GETFHDDR
-1168 LEYGYLNYY
+1168 LEYDYYNYY
-1177 NADEGLVKAV
+1177 NADEGLVDAV
-1187 NDYLEGTRQTGK
+1187 NTYLKRTGRTGK
-1199 TYDNLSKE
+1199 TYDNLTKK

-1216 VVELGHTQNN
+1216 VVELGRTQNN
-1226 KKGPVGY
+1226 QKGPVGY

-1265 GHDGYYD
+1265 GYDGYYN
-1272 YSGGYDLM
+1272 YLGGYDLM

-1316 MNSLLANR
+1316 MNSLLANS

-1345 DFSYTYQYTHPA
+1345 NFSYTYQYTRPA

-1422 KKATVD
+1422 KEAKVD

-1442 TWDIIHVDPEIPDDD
+1442 TWDIIHVDPEIPGDD
-1457 GGDDDGGDE
+1457 GDDGGDE
-1466 IIEEKVPD
+1466 IIEEKD
-1474 SSVLPGTPELPPVQD
+1474 SDSPVLPGTPELPPVQD

>member
-36 SNGAPD
+36 SNDANVNE
-42 SAPQSEGE
+42 SQSEGE
-50 SPASAPVAAASSS
+50 STASAPVADASSS
-63 DNQNHEADNAKE
+63 DNQNHEADDAKE
-75 AFGENVDVNYHPET
+75 AFGENVDVNYHTET
-89 KNEDGSTTATG
+89 KNEDGSTTETG
-100 DIVKKIQPET
+100 DIVKNSQPET
-110 EGGGQQTEG
+110 EGD
-119 GGQQTE
+119 
-125 GNGQQTEGGGQQTEG
+125 GQQTEG
-140 DLNNEQEGPKDG
+140 DGQQTEGDGEQRPEV
-152 DNETEK
+152 EK
-158 KPIGEANKTEK
+158 IGEAEKTEK
-169 DNPTTTETT
+169 DNPATTETT

-202 GSVDIKKPTLTPGT
+202 GSFDIKKPTLTPGT
-216 ETSTTTGTGTATGT
+216 ETTTTTGTGTATGN
-230 TSEDEYFGPEQVDL
+230 TSENEYFGPEQVDL

-252 IDWDT
+252 IDWDA

-263 VGESGYKIHDIES
+263 VGESGYTIQNIES

-289 PVIEGEMTAEDIA
+289 PVVEGEMTAEDIA

-350 IRTTTKLV
+350 IRTTTTLV
-358 VSRERKTHTQPE
+358 VSRERETHTQPE
-370 NNTVEVQNEF
+370 DNTVQVQNEF

-394 PEKLQELLNKAGAND
+394 SEKLQALLNKAGAND
-409 PTVPEI
+409 PTVPEK
-415 YNVEDGDREYTITV
+415 YTVTDGDREYTITV
-429 NKAAA
+429 NKPAA

-444 YLGDDYKAE
+444 YLGSDYKAE
-453 GGKVYYVGNGQHAE
+453 GDKVYYVGNGQHAE

-485 VKETETGKAETI
+485 VTETKTGKAETI
-497 GSKEEAENAARTEA
+497 GSKEEAENAAKTEA

-524 LTEEQAKA
+524 LSETDAEA
-532 AVEDNAG
+532 AVEANAN

-562 KGAEVSPEVSTPVD
+562 KGAEVSYEPSTSVD
-576 KDQFPD
+576 KDQVPD

-611 SWEKSETSTNG
+611 SWENSETSTING
-622 THTAGSSF
+622 TQHTAGSSF
-630 TVPKG
+630 TVPEG
-635 FAPESSKTEDGVTT
+635 FEPESSKTEGGVTT
-649 TTYVKETCVGNT
+649 TTYVKETRVGNT

-676 DLTPEQKE
+676 DLTDKQKE
-684 ELAWNNLLEQ
+684 DLAWNNLLEQ
-694 HPEYSS
+694 HPECSS
-700 IGDLKAA
+700 IDDLKAA
-707 GYKVVNYNFD
+707 GYKVVNYNFN

-749 NNWKIEENAASD
+749 NNWKIEQNAASD

-788 TCTRDEAR
+788 TCTRDETR

-826 AEIQGMLAGEFG
+826 TEIKGMLAGQFG
-838 IDAADTE
+838 IGAADTE
-845 EIGKITLDKASNTA
+845 EIGKITLDKSTNTA

-872 TINYSSLSKKK
+872 TINYSSLSRKK

-889 VHGSTNGTAV
+889 VHGSTSGTAV

-912 LLKRIKD
+912 LLTRIQK

-925 AKDEKL
+925 AEGEKL
-931 FVGDIEITGETTLT
+931 FVGDIEITGETKLT
-945 DEIIAYFK
+945 EDIIAYFK

-974 RIAKSTTVTVNEGNK
+974 RIAKSTTVTVNEGNQ
-989 YQEELKNYYS
+989 YQEDLKNYYS
-999 GADAYYVK
+999 GAPEDGYYFVK
-1007 PDGSRQELD
+1007 EDGTPVRVWESNGE
-1016 YDQWKGKYYYRNS
+1016 YYYGPWYNATKVDKS
-1029 ANRKIYPDP
+1029 KVTHFD
-1038 KDIVHA
+1038 HA
-1044 DTIGHLDLASGSQ
+1044 DTISHLDLASGSQ

-1075 LVSKGLELKWNYDA
+1075 LVSKGLVLKWSDDA
-1089 DQLVKNNLGQKVGLQ
+1089 EKLVKNDLGQEVGLQ
-1104 STISKDTE
+1104 STISKDSE
-1112 DGKSSHFEYDRG
+1112 DGQSSHFEYDRG
-1124 DPNNNPSKSAF
+1124 DPNKNPSKSAF
-1135 YKLTGTVVYDA
+1135 YKLTGTVAYDA
-1146 VKTEDNKGVKLYEK
+1146 VKTDDNKDVKLFEK
-1160 GKTFHDER
+1160 GKIFHDDR
-1168 LEYGYLNYY
+1168 LEYDYYNYY
-1177 NADEGLVKAV
+1177 NADEGLVDAV
-1187 NDYLEGTRQTGK
+1187 NTYLERTRQTGK
-1199 TYDNLSKE
+1199 TYDTLTKK

-1216 VVELGHTQNN
+1216 VVELGRTQNN
-1226 KKGPVGY
+1226 QKGPVGY

-1257 KTYRNQND
+1257 KTYRNQKD
-1265 GHDGYYD
+1265 GSWDDGYYL
-1272 YSGGYDLM
+1272 GGYDLM

-1316 MNSLLANR
+1316 MNSLLANS

-1345 DFSYTYQYTHPA
+1345 DFSYTYQYTHPD
-1357 EEYEWN
+1357 EKHEWS

-1380 LIHHFFSGES
+1380 LIHNFFSGES
-1390 KPVQKDSGSF
+1390 EPVQKDSGFF

-1411 LQTQYMVKTTE
+1411 LQTEYMVKTTE
-1422 KKATVD
+1422 KEAKVD

-1442 TWDIIHVDPEIPDDD
+1442 TWDIIHVDPEIPGDD
-1457 GGDDDGGDE
+1457 GDDGDDGGDE
-1466 IIEEKVPD
+1466 IIEEKIPD
-1474 SSVLPGTPELPPVQD
+1474 SPVLPGTPELPPVQD

>member
-1 MTNKKFKVAAMSMAL
+1 MV
-16 TACVAAQP
+16 
-24 LIANAADDVNAV
+24 
-36 SNGAPD
+36 
-42 SAPQSEGE
+42 
-50 SPASAPVAAASSS
+50 
-63 DNQNHEADNAKE
+63 
-75 AFGENVDVNYHPET
+75 
-89 KNEDGSTTATG
+89 
-100 DIVKKIQPET
+100 
-110 EGGGQQTEG
+110 
-119 GGQQTE
+119 
-125 GNGQQTEGGGQQTEG
+125 
-140 DLNNEQEGPKDG
+140 
-152 DNETEK
+152 
-158 KPIGEANKTEK
+158 
-169 DNPTTTETT
+169 
-178 IKPGAESI
+178 
-186 PDESGTR
+186 
-193 KEETTENPD
+193 
-202 GSVDIKKPTLTPGT
+202 
-216 ETSTTTGTGTATGT
+216 
-230 TSEDEYFGPEQVDL
+230 
-244 EKELGDAS
+244 
-252 IDWDT
+252 
-257 AEKGAA
+257 
-263 VGESGYKIHDIES
+263 
-276 TDNSQT
+276 
-282 LTLVKED
+282 
-289 PVIEGEMTAEDIA
+289 EGEMTAEDIA

-350 IRTTTKLV
+350 IRTTTTLV
-358 VSRERKTHTQPE
+358 VSRERETHTQPE

-380 KLPDITMDNNETIT
+380 KLPDITMDNDETIT
-394 PEKLQELLNKAGAND
+394 SEKLQELLNKAGADD
-409 PTVPEI
+409 PTVPET
-415 YNVEDGDREYTITV
+415 YTVPDGDREYTITV
-429 NKAAA
+429 NKPAA

-444 YLGDDYKAE
+444 YLGSDYKAE
-453 GGKVYYVGNGQHAE
+453 GDKVYYVGNGQHAE

-485 VKETETGKAETI
+485 VKETKTGEAETI
-497 GSKEEAENAARTEA
+497 GSKEEAENAAKTEA

-524 LTEEQAKA
+524 LTEEQAEA
-532 AVEDNAG
+532 AVAENAG

-549 VYVKG
+549 VYVKDG
-554 DKTYTLHY
+554 KTYTLHY
-562 KGAEVSPEVSTPVD
+562 KGAEVSPEISTPAD
-576 KDQFPD
+576 KDQ
-582 KVPGKDPDKID
+582 VPNKDPDKID
-593 NVQNNVV
+593 NVKNNVV
-600 NGSTYVTTGTI
+600 SGSTYVTTGTI
-611 SWEKSETSTNG
+611 SWEKTGVATNG
-622 THTAGSSF
+622 THTAGSLF
-630 TVPKG
+630 TAPEG
-635 FAPESSKTEDGVTT
+635 FEPESSKTEGGVTT
-649 TTYVKETCVGNT
+649 TTYVKETRDGNT
-661 VTRETYVVTERDVTL
+661 VTRETYIVTERDVTL
-676 DLTPEQKE
+676 DLTDKQKE
-684 ELAWNNLLEQ
+684 DLAWKDLLKQ
-694 HPEYSS
+694 HPECSS
-700 IGDLKAA
+700 IEDLKAA

-717 NVKQVDWS
+717 NVKQVNWS

-738 DTDRPLVDSNN
+738 DTDKPLVDSNN
-749 NNWKIEENAASD
+749 NNWKIEQNAASD

-788 TCTRDEAR
+788 TCTRDETR
-796 TEKDEAGKDK
+796 MEKDEAGKDK

-838 IDAADTE
+838 IGAADTE
-845 EIGKITLDKASNTA
+845 EIGKIVLDKDNNTA
-859 TYTSKTGETTTTI
+859 TYTNTTDGTTTTI

-899 VKTDADYQAYCQT
+899 INNDTEYRAYCQT
-912 LLKRIKD
+912 LLTRIQK

-931 FVGDIEITGETTLT
+931 FVGDTEITGQTTLT
-945 DEIIAYFK
+945 EDIIAYFT
-953 KAISPEDM
+953 KAISPENM
-961 DPDEIVKALKEQE
+961 DPDEIVKALKEQA
-974 RIAKSTTVTVNEGNK
+974 RIAKSTTVTVNEGNQ
-989 YQEELKNYYS
+989 YQEDLKDYYS
-999 GADAYYVK
+999 GAPKAGDYFVK
-1007 PDGSRQELD
+1007 EDGTLVRVWESNGE
-1016 YDQWKGKYYYRNS
+1016 YYYG
-1029 ANRKIYPDP
+1029 NRHNATKVD
-1038 KDIVHA
+1038 KSKVTHFDHA
-1044 DTIGHLDLASGSQ
+1044 DTIGHLDLASGSK

-1089 DQLVKNNLGQKVGLQ
+1089 DQLVKNNQGTKVGLQ

-1124 DPNNNPSKSAF
+1124 NPNYNPSKSAF

-1146 VKTEDNKGVKLYEK
+1146 VKTEDNKDVQLFEK
-1160 GKTFHDER
+1160 STK
-1168 LEYGYLNYY
+1168 
-1177 NADEGLVKAV
+1177 GLKKAV
-1187 NDYLEGTRQTGK
+1187 NTYLERTGQTGK
-1199 TYDNLSKE
+1199 TYDTLTEKE
-1207 ELNDIIGTY
+1207 LDDIIGTY
-1216 VVELGHTQNN
+1216 VVELGRTQNN

-1265 GHDGYYD
+1265 GHDGYYN
-1272 YSGGYDLM
+1272 YRGGYDLM

-1298 TVKNISA
+1298 TVKSINA
-1305 LWSIRS
+1305 LWNIRS
-1311 APEYK
+1311 AQDYK
-1316 MNSLLANR
+1316 MSSLLADS

-1330 TTTDADAGRDSRQSG
+1330 TTTKADTVNGSRQSG

-1357 EEYEWN
+1357 EEYKWN
-1363 EDDTTGTGTGSY
+1363 KDDTTGTGDGSY

-1380 LIHHFFSGES
+1380 LIHNLFSGKS

-1422 KKATVD
+1422 KEATVK

-1442 TWDIIHVDPEIPDDD
+1442 TWDIIHVDPEIPGGD
-1457 GGDDDGGDE
+1457 GGDD
-1466 IIEEKVPD
+1466 IIEEETPD
-1474 SSVLPGTPELPPVQD
+1474 SPVQPGTPELPPVQD
-1489 AKPDAPVLPADPALP
+1489 AKPDATPDAPVLPADPALP

-1535 GAFASLLGKNAK
+1535 GAFASLTGKNAK

>member
-36 SNGAPD
+36 SNDAPD

-50 SPASAPVAAASSS
+50 NTASVSVADASSS
-63 DNQNHEADNAKE
+63 DNQNHEADDAKE
-75 AFGENVDVNYHPET
+75 AFGENVEVNYHTET
-89 KNEDGSTTATG
+89 KNGDGSTTETG
-100 DIVKKIQPET
+100 DILKNSQPET
-110 EGGGQQTEG
+110 EGDGE
-119 GGQQTE
+119 
-125 GNGQQTEGGGQQTEG
+125 QTEGGGQQTEG
-140 DLNNEQEGPKDG
+140 DGQQTEGDGQQTEGDGQQTEGDGQQTEGDGEQRPEV
-152 DNETEK
+152 EK
-158 KPIGEANKTEK
+158 IGEAEKTEK
-169 DNPTTTETT
+169 DNPATTETT

-216 ETSTTTGTGTATGT
+216 ETTTTTGKGTATGN

-252 IDWDT
+252 IDWD
-257 AEKGAA
+257 AADKGAA
-263 VGESGYKIHDIES
+263 VGESGYTIKDIEV

-289 PVIEGEMTAEDIA
+289 PEIEGEMTAEDIA

-328 ENGNEQTRTTY
+328 ESGNEQTRTTY

-350 IRTTTKLV
+350 IRTTTTLV
-358 VSRERKTHTQPE
+358 VSRERETHTQPE
-370 NNTVEVQNEF
+370 DNTVEVQNEF
-380 KLPDITMDNNETIT
+380 KLPDITMDNKETIT
-394 PEKLQELLNKAGAND
+394 SEKLQALLNKAGAND
-409 PTVPEI
+409 PTVPGT
-415 YNVEDGDREYTITV
+415 YNVDDGDRKYTITV

-434 DKLSAEEIAD
+434 DELSAEEIAD
-444 YLGDDYKAE
+444 YLGSDYKAE
-453 GGKVYYVGNGQHAE
+453 GDKVYYIGNGQHAE
-467 LSVDQ
+467 LSVHQ

-477 ERLSYTVK
+477 ERLSYTIEV
-485 VKETETGKAETI
+485 TETKTDKAETI
-497 GSKEEAENAARTEA
+497 GSKEEAENTAKTEA
-511 TKAALTKALVKMG
+511 TKAALTKALVEMG
-524 LTEEQAKA
+524 LTEEQAEA
-532 AVEDNAG
+532 AVEANAN

-549 VYVKG
+549 VYMKDG
-554 DKTYTLHY
+554 KTYTLHY
-562 KGAEVSPEVSTPVD
+562 KGAEVSPEPGAPAD
-576 KDQFPD
+576 KDQ
-582 KVPGKDPDKID
+582 VPGKDPDKID
-593 NVQNNVV
+593 NVQSHVV

-611 SWEKSETSTNG
+611 SWEKTGADTNG
-622 THTAGSSF
+622 THTAGSLF
-630 TVPKG
+630 TAPSG
-635 FAPESSKTEDGVTT
+635 FEQESRTTDEAGVTT
-649 TTYVKETCVGNT
+649 TTYVKETRDGST

-676 DLTPEQKE
+676 DLTDEQKE
-684 ELAWNNLLEQ
+684 DLAWKDLLTQ
-694 HPEYSS
+694 HPECSS
-700 IGDLKAA
+700 IEDLKAA

-717 NVKQVDWS
+717 HVKQVDWS
-725 VSKTTSST
+725 ASKTTTST

-738 DTDRPLVDSNN
+738 DTDKPLVDSNN
-749 NNWKIEENAASD
+749 NNWKIEQNAASD

-778 NVTKN
+778 NATKN

-788 TCTRDEAR
+788 TCTRDETR
-796 TEKDEAGKDK
+796 TEKDEAGNSKA
-806 TVTRSVTYTFT
+806 VTRSVTYIFT

-826 AEIQGMLAGEFG
+826 TEIQGMLAGEFG
-838 IDAADTE
+838 IGAADTE
-845 EIGKITLDKASNTA
+845 EIGKIVLDKANNTA

-872 TINYSSLSKKK
+872 TINYSSLSRKK

-889 VHGSTNGTAV
+889 VHGSTSGTAV
-899 VKTDADYQAYCQT
+899 VKTDADYQTYCQT
-912 LLKRIKD
+912 LLTRIQK

-925 AKDEKL
+925 AEDEKL
-931 FVGDIEITGETTLT
+931 FVGNIEITGETKLT
-945 DEIIAYFK
+945 DKIIAYFK

-989 YQEELKNYYS
+989 YQEDLKNYYS
-999 GADAYYVK
+999 GAPEYGYYFVK
-1007 PDGSRQELD
+1007 EDGTPVRVRKHKGEY
-1016 YDQWKGKYYYRNS
+1016 YDSYGNKVDKTKVTYF
-1029 ANRKIYPDP
+1029 K
-1038 KDIVHA
+1038 HE
-1044 DTIGHLDLASGSQ
+1044 DTIGHLDLASGST

-1064 GQTKGSTVDCV
+1064 GQPKGSTVDCV

-1089 DQLVKNNLGQKVGLQ
+1089 DQLVKNNLGTPVGLQ

-1124 DPNNNPSKSAF
+1124 KPNNHPSKSAF
-1135 YKLTGTVVYDA
+1135 YKLTGTVAYDA
-1146 VKTEDNKGVKLYEK
+1146 VKTDDNKDVKLFEK
-1160 GKTFHDER
+1160 STK
-1168 LEYGYLNYY
+1168 
-1177 NADEGLVKAV
+1177 GLKDAV
-1187 NDYLEGTRQTGK
+1187 NTYLERTGQTGK
-1199 TYDNLSKE
+1199 TYDTLTEKE
-1207 ELNDIIGTY
+1207 LDDIIGTY
-1216 VVELGHTQNN
+1216 VVELGRTQNN

-1257 KTYRNQND
+1257 KTYRNQKD
-1265 GHDGYYD
+1265 GSDGNYY
-1272 YSGGYDLM
+1272 YLGGYDLM
-1280 ISNLIQ
+1280 ISKLTQ

-1298 TVKNISA
+1298 TVKSISA
-1305 LWSIRS
+1305 LWNIRS

-1316 MNSLLANR
+1316 MNSLLANS
-1324 KNTTTN
+1324 KDTTTN
-1330 TTTDADAGRDSRQSG
+1330 TTTNADAGHDSRQSG
-1345 DFSYTYQYTHPA
+1345 NFSYTYHYTHPT
-1357 EEYEWN
+1357 EKYEWS
-1363 EDDTTGTGTGSY
+1363 EDDTTGTGSGSY

-1380 LIHHFFSGES
+1380 LIHNFFSGDSE
-1390 KPVQKDSGSF
+1390 PVQKDSGSF

-1411 LQTQYMVKTTE
+1411 LQTEYMFKTTE
-1422 KKATVD
+1422 KEATVN

-1442 TWDIIHVDPEIPDDD
+1442 TWDIIHVDPEIPGDD
-1457 GGDDDGGDE
+1457 GDDE
-1466 IIEEKVPD
+1466 IIEEKDPD
-1474 SSVLPGTPELPPVQD
+1474 SPVLPGTPELPPVQD
-1489 AKPDAPVLPADPALP
+1489 ARPDAPVLPAEPVLP